1 MKQPNISPSVEQLS
15 NDEQA
20 LLAHYREHQ
29 LAQPKPAMDA
39 RILAAAAAQVA
50 HRERAIMSVQQRLQ
64 RWLFGVGQPLR
75 WSLAFASLAS
85 IGLGLSFTL
94 SMLDQLPPAYDL
106 GEPQSVMRAPVQVQ
120 TLKKQQLPAMTSGA
134 AMPASPPLINEGR
147 NSNEGSS
154 SAHQAERVAEPAALL
169 ESLQADSQLAP
180 SQADESAER
189 RLNQAKSIARA
200 APLEKAAKLPSLEQA
215 LRAVLHLQRS
225 GATEQAALELRRLRQ
240 LYPDHDVLAEFAQ
253 LQAEPLNAR

>member
-1 MKQPNISPSVEQLS
+1 MKQPNISPSAEQLS
-15 NDEQA
+15 SDEQA

-39 RILAAAAAQVA
+39 RILAAAEAQVA
-50 HRERAIMSVQQRLQ
+50 HCEPAIMSVQQRLQ

-94 SMLDQLPPAYDL
+94 STLDQLPPAYDL
-106 GEPQSVMRAPVQVQ
+106 GEPQSVMRAPVQPQ
-120 TLKKQQLPAMTSGA
+120 ALKKQQLPAMNSGA

-154 SAHQAERVAEPAALL
+154 ARQAERVAEPAALL
-169 ESLQADSQLAP
+169 ESLQADSQPAP
-180 SQADESAER
+180 PLADESAEH
-189 RLNQAKSIARA
+189 RLSQAKSIARA

-225 GATEQAALELRRLRQ
+225 GATEQAALELRRLQQ
-240 LYPDHDVLAEFAQ
+240 LYPGHDILAELAQ
-253 LQAEPLNAR
+253 LQADPLNAR